1 MGRYEVA
8 VVGLCRPVVGVGG
21 AGKIGTEF
29 GSDRWGSWN
38 GQGWICGSLSILTH
52 VLCARSVVHR
62 VISHS
67 ILAQVLFGAVYVP
80 CATLALWSL
89 AMAWTTNPGT
99 VPLGARPLLLPSEE
113 DAESAAASILQ
124 KASLELEETQPLQQ
138 KQEQQQQQAK
148 VLSTASSSSL
158 QRGMRKCRKCND
170 NYKPPRAHHDSV
182 TGRCIVKFDHFCPWV
197 GTV

>member
-1 MGRYEVA
+1 M
-8 VVGLCRPVVGVGG
+8 CRPVVGVGG

-52 VLCARSVVHR
+52 VWCARSVVHR

-67 ILAQVLFGAVYVP
+67 ILAQVIFGAFYVP

-113 DAESAAASILQ
+113 EDAASSSATVSTPAVQ
-124 KASLELEETQPLQQ
+124 TTTSPELEETQPLQLN
-138 KQEQQQQQAK
+138 QEQQTQ
-148 VLSTASSSSL
+148 LSPTAPTSSL